1 MNSITYKHKQLI
13 SILFLGVTMSVS
25 SCNEHP
31 KQQEG
36 EVAMDTTAG
45 QDELYIDTTSSISYG
60 ISGDVIT
67 EGKPDLDT
75 LKYIDR
81 GEKPENVFKEK

>member
-1 MNSITYKHKQLI
+1 MKKILYTCKSLI
-13 SILFLGVTMSVS
+13 GILFLGCTVS
-25 SCNEHP
+25 LSACSDHP

-60 ISGDVIT
+60 IAGEVIP
-67 EGKPDLDT
+67 EGSPDQDT

-81 GEKPENVFKEK
+81 GEKPENAFQKK